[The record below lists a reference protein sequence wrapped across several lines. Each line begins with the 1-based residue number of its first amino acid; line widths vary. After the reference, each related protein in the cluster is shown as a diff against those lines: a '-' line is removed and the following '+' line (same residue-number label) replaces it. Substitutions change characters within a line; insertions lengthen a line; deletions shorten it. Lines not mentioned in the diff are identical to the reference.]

1 MGDWWYGIGVLYMDD
16 DRGVVTFVV
25 FIPTCFALKT
35 FQIGGQAG
43 SIRTGPPASSSR
55 EAGRQAVARCKE
67 TNSTFFLA
75 NCKINIHAKNTFNG

>member
-1 MGDWWYGIGVLYMDD
+1 MDD

-43 SIRTGPPASSSR
+43 SIRSGPPASSSR
-55 EAGRQAVARCKE
+55 EAGRQASSSKMQGSE
-67 TNSTFFLA
+67 
-75 NCKINIHAKNTFNG
+75 